1 MTYWMVPGGISRTLT
16 QYPLSVITCEAN
28 NRISYAAVVIC
39 QANSIWN
46 IGWHYGRISRILAQ
60 YTFSVLICQANN
72 LLNIGWVQVGLARYY
87 GNIHSVYLFVRL
99 TAYQI
104 LDGARSDSPDIYAIF
119 IQDNDLSG

>member
-1 MTYWMVPGGISRTLT
+1 M
-16 QYPLSVITCEAN
+16 QYSF
-28 NRISYAAVVIC
+28 RIVIC
-39 QANSIWN
+39 QANSLLN

-72 LLNIGWVQVGLARYY
+72 LLNIGWVQVGLAGYY